1 MSEQRL
7 LLLGASSAAPG
18 SQGKYLSKRELIDL
32 QECLKVDTMEI
43 RTEKEIA
50 DEYTQMY
57 DRAYIRP
64 TSGDER
70 ISSC

>member
-1 MSEQRL
+1 
-7 LLLGASSAAPG
+7 
-18 SQGKYLSKRELIDL
+18 
-32 QECLKVDTMEI
+32 MEI

-70 ISSC
+70 ISACQKFTYNREKQRYDIDHLRKLVSVRAP